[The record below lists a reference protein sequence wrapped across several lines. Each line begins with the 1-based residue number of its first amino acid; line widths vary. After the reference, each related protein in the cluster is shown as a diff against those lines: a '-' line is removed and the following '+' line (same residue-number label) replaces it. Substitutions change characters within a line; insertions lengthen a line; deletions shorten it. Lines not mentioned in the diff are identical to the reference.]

1 MDEIESIFA
10 MLVMA
15 RVMVELNCTVLFVS
29 LVSFVQ
35 IFYLS
40 GLFVLELVCSVC
52 LFLELVC

>member
-1 MDEIESIFA
+1 